1 MTWTDYNEILF
12 AVPLTKL
19 RIICKCLHASVN
31 IIMELQFDQ
40 INDPNGN
47 KIKERVPF
55 VKHTIRELNFVG
67 IYFHG
72 FRGLLEKI

>member
-1 MTWTDYNEILF
+1 
-12 AVPLTKL
+12 
-19 RIICKCLHASVN
+19 
-31 IIMELQFDQ
+31 MELQFDQ